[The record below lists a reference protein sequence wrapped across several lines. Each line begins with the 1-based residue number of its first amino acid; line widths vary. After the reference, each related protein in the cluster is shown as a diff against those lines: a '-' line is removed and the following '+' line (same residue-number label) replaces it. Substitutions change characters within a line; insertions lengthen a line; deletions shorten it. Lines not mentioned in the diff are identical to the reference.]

1 MGGGERT
8 LEGGAEERCDVAKLR
23 SDSAGGKGTVVRI
36 EMASREKPREVKKKR
51 ERKGDAGVVEES
63 LW

>member
-23 SDSAGGKGTVVRI
+23 SDSAGGKGTVVWI
-36 EMASREKPREVKKKR
+36 EMASRERRREASRSKKKKER
-51 ERKGDAGVVEES
+51 EKEMRG
-63 LW
+63 